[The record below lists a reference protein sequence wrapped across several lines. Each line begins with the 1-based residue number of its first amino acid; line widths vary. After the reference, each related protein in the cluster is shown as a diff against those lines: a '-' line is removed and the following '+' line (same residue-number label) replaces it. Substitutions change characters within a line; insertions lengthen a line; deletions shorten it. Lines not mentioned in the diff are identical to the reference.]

1 MYGGWDIYNFTR
13 VFITLL
19 FLQHG
24 YDPLVEEKE
33 EGTISFKTYFN
44 LFRAGGSYLVL
55 AIVSIVFVVAEVRCQ
70 KIIALCILLHFC
82 YGVIILLGWT
92 CHDRLVVVCVVR

>member
-1 MYGGWDIYNFTR
+1 M
-13 VFITLL
+13 FIIFL

-55 AIVSIVFVVAEVRCQ
+55 AIVSIVFVMAEVRCQ
-70 KIIALCILLHFC
+70 KNVVFCITYC
-82 YGVIILLGWT
+82 DVYY
-92 CHDRLVVVCVVR
+92 